1 MNRFLQLAPF
11 GAALA
16 LGALTAAGPGTTA
29 RADEFTQADVD
40 RWMGE
45 YRAVATEGRALWT
58 SGALG
63 TNGVACAQCHP
74 NAANTHIET
83 YPKYQK
89 QLGKVVAIREMINWC
104 IQNPLE
110 GQPLALDDAR
120 LTAIEAYIAWERR
133 GVELAPGKH

>member
-1 MNRFLQLAPF
+1 MKNPFRLFAFAATAVLAS
-11 GAALA
+11 
-16 LGALTAAGPGTTA
+16 LGTAAV
-29 RADEFTQADVD
+29 ADEFTQADLD
-40 RWMGE
+40 RWMAE
-45 YRAVATEGRALWT
+45 YRTVADQGRQLWT

-89 QLGKVVAIREMINWC
+89 QLGRVVPIREMINWC

-110 GQPLALDDAR
+110 GQPLATDDPR
-120 LTAIEAYIAWERR
+120 MTAIEAYITWERR